1 MSPVLPTS
9 VHRGK
14 RTAPL
19 HSHRAQKA
27 YPSSQHLWWVPE
39 PKLEELCSQGS
50 GLRLEVP
57 NSTCGQP
64 VVVLSRGLWEHVF
77 CQAAHLPLHAG
88 PTELCSPRVT
98 DQNVSPMGPE
108 AILQPP
114 LQPVGK
120 NFIIKHVS
128 KHHQVP
134 GLLLQIQNVLG

>member
-9 VHRGK
+9 VHREKG
-14 RTAPL
+14 TAPL
-19 HSHRAQKA
+19 HSHGVQKA
-27 YPSSQHLWWVPE
+27 YPSRQHLWWVPE
-39 PKLEELCSQGS
+39 PKLELCSQGS

-57 NSTCGQP
+57 YSTCGQP
-64 VVVLSRGLWEHVF
+64 VVVSSRGLGERVF

-88 PTELCSPRVT
+88 PIELGSPRVT